1 MESVAL
7 RVLVVDDSA
16 TARIALMRQ
25 LTALQCDVL
34 VADNGQQAL
43 TIAATE
49 AVDIMLLDC
58 LMPVM
63 DGFAC
68 VRALRQAEQASGR
81 GHLPVIGVSGET
93 DPPHVQRCLESGMDG
108 ILAKPV
114 PVTELENIL
123 ALWCDRSFSDRHMD
137 VPDNVHHLASVDL
150 PALFRSTSEEDYARL
165 CAMIDAGDAQH
176 AGQLVHRMKGAAL
189 TMHQPAMA
197 QTLKEI
203 EAVLGKRRPA
213 SDLKVLLLA
222 LRQHIDDLAPDGGGQ
237 APIHGS

>member
-1 MESVAL
+1 VDVVNGAMMESMAL

-16 TARIALMRQ
+16 TARMVLIRQ
-25 LTALQCDVL
+25 LAALQCDVL
-34 VADNGQQAL
+34 SADNGQQAL
-43 TIAATE
+43 TIAATQ

-68 VRALRQAEQASGR
+68 VRALRNEEQASGR
-81 GHLPVIGVSGET
+81 AHLPVIGVSGET
-93 DPPHVQRCLESGMDG
+93 DPAHVQRCLESGMDG

-114 PVTELENIL
+114 PVAELENIL
-123 ALWCDRSFSDRHMD
+123 ALWCDRSFSHAPMD

-165 CAMIDAGDAQH
+165 CVMIDAGDVQH

-203 EAVLGKRRPA
+203 EAQYRF
-213 SDLKVLLLA
+213 
-222 LRQHIDDLAPDGGGQ
+222 
-237 APIHGS
+237 